1 MIHKYSCKEKLDAG
15 HLQGLKCHKDK
26 MKAIVFKN
34 SPLHCN
40 CLGDH
45 VRCPWFHVKVGET
58 FVWRILQYYTN
69 FLPNFFLWLSFISVN
84 HLLFLACQ
92 IVTWK
97 KKENYIWFQRP
108 RLWGII
114 VSCFWQIFTWVW
126 LNIHTPLF
134 WIQIKGFK
142 CSLLNKQLN
151 FINYLCSSIIS
162 VKENHQFKWKRIFKV
177 NKPPLFS
184 DTILVAIAS
193 GKKIITRIKLQMKES
208 CLFGNKYSAV
218 VY

>member
-1 MIHKYSCKEKLDAG
+1 MCEEFYNITQIFFPIFFC
-15 HLQGLKCHKDK
+15 GLVLYLST
-26 MKAIVFKN
+26 VFSMPN
-34 SPLHCN
+34 SNL
-40 CLGDH
+40 
-45 VRCPWFHVKVGET
+45 
-58 FVWRILQYYTN
+58 
-69 FLPNFFLWLSFISVN
+69 
-84 HLLFLACQ
+84 
-92 IVTWK
+92 K

-162 VKENHQFKWKRIFKV
+162 VKEDHQFKWKRICKV

-193 GKKIITRIKLQMKES
+193 GKKIYYQWE
-208 CLFGNKYSAV
+208 
-218 VY
+218 

>member
-1 MIHKYSCKEKLDAG
+1 MPNS
-15 HLQGLKCHKDK
+15 HL
-26 MKAIVFKN
+26 
-34 SPLHCN
+34 
-40 CLGDH
+40 
-45 VRCPWFHVKVGET
+45 
-58 FVWRILQYYTN
+58 
-69 FLPNFFLWLSFISVN
+69 
-84 HLLFLACQ
+84 
-92 IVTWK
+92 K

-114 VSCFWQIFTWVW
+114 VSCFWQIFTWVR

-162 VKENHQFKWKRIFKV
+162 VKENHQFKWKMIYKV
-177 NKPPLFS
+177 NKPPLFP

-193 GKKIITRIKLQMKES
+193 GKKIITRIKLQMNKS
-208 CLFGNKYSAV
+208 CLFGNKYSAFMYYV
-218 VY
+218 ASFYYHWDIRAYSLC

>member
-1 MIHKYSCKEKLDAG
+1 MPNS
-15 HLQGLKCHKDK
+15 HL
-26 MKAIVFKN
+26 
-34 SPLHCN
+34 
-40 CLGDH
+40 
-45 VRCPWFHVKVGET
+45 
-58 FVWRILQYYTN
+58 
-69 FLPNFFLWLSFISVN
+69 
-84 HLLFLACQ
+84 
-92 IVTWK
+92 K

-162 VKENHQFKWKRIFKV
+162 VKENHQFKWKMIYKV
-177 NKPPLFS
+177 NKPPLFPA
-184 DTILVAIAS
+184 TILVAIAS
-193 GKKIITRIKLQMKES
+193 GKKNYHQDKIANEYKLFIWQQVFCS
-208 CLFGNKYSAV
+208 CVQSCKFLCHWDIRAYGLS
-218 VY
+218 